1 MPSSLLLIGLLL
13 VTIIW
18 TCFIRQLFGDFSILL
33 YLLNADSLY
42 LPAENNMLVSAA
54 TLVSQLRNILDTQLR
69 PGLHPI
75 PGSKPLT
82 FEAAV
87 LPPLIYYVALLFLAP
102 LPPPAIDSIYLRAV
116 RNILALTSGILFF
129 RLPLAYHV
137 PQSIGL
143 TYQLGLV
150 GLYGGC
156 RVLDAFFI
164 SPYCFNHIPRRVKYV
179 HRSRIKTP
187 MPDSFKPAKNWS
199 NGGVKEPYFHDG
211 NGSERIEAH
220 AGTIAGSGVPE
231 ASSYPKTEGNPA
243 LDTGTDRRGTEE
255 AVDVT
260 RDSDGESYFSFRRS
274 LSGPDPKPVIETAS
288 TESGWPQSFHDR
300 ACWALELEL
309 SMRGVGFTWT
319 TADVRHTR
327 KTWLP
332 TAANRLHSILVHALP
347 VIFISWAVIKNIHVR
362 YLMQYADQP
371 WKADER
377 QLCELFDDKLPL
389 FVQLALTAA
398 LGAFLMSAFSLGHS
412 LFAIMLS
419 PLAPSPLAFFP
430 PLYSTRIWDIT
441 SVRKFWS
448 YGWHRLFA
456 RLFLVYGVWPGE
468 WLERKITGKGP
479 GEPADI
485 GKVLGGFLSSAFV
498 HSFSVRGVL
507 GGDWASASGE
517 AKFFALNGFAVVLE
531 GAVSQSVRKW
541 RKERGYKERYSYDA
555 CFGRL
560 WWLAVLLG
568 TGRNVAR
575 GWVKSGLV
583 REIAFM

>member
-1 MPSSLLLIGLLL
+1 MDMIMYSTNLL
-13 VTIIW
+13 
-18 TCFIRQLFGDFSILL
+18 
-33 YLLNADSLY
+33 
-42 LPAENNMLVSAA
+42 
-54 TLVSQLRNILDTQLR
+54 SQLHAWIVDPQTR
-69 PGLHPI
+69 PGLHPV
-75 PGSKPLT
+75 PGSRPLT

-102 LPPPAIDSIYLRAV
+102 LPSTVIRSIYVDTIRD
-116 RNILALTSGILFF
+116 ILALTAGILFF
-129 RLPLAYHV
+129 RLPLVYHV

-143 TYQLGLV
+143 TYQLSLV

-164 SPYCFNHIPRRVKYV
+164 SPYGFKHIPRRVKYV
-179 HRSRIKTP
+179 HKPRLETPVPEGREKIKE
-187 MPDSFKPAKNWS
+187 WS
-199 NGGVKEPYFHDG
+199 NGGVKEPYFHRAKDKA
-211 NGSERIEAH
+211 NANPN
-220 AGTIAGSGVPE
+220 ADSGVGKSTQAKTAVE
-231 ASSYPKTEGNPA
+231 SGAADTNKGRSSGDIHGSTRVT
-243 LDTGTDRRGTEE
+243 DTTAEHVPDC
-255 AVDVT
+255 AV
-260 RDSDGESYFSFRRS
+260 ESYFALQRT
-274 LSGPDPKPVIETAS
+274 LSGPDPQPVLETA
-288 TESGWPQSFHDR
+288 TTDAGWPQSFQDR

-332 TAANRLHSILVHALP
+332 TAGNRVHSILVHVLP
-347 VIFISWAVIKNIHVR
+347 VLLISWFVIRNIYMR
-362 YLMQYADQP
+362 YLVQFADLP
-371 WKADER
+371 WDSGEGQSR
-377 QLCELFDDKLPL
+377 ELFDDRLPL
-389 FVQLALTAA
+389 PIQLALTGG
-398 LGAFLMSAFSLGHS
+398 LGAFLMAAFSLGHS

-430 PLYSTRIWDIT
+430 PLYSIWIWDVT

-468 WLERKITGKGP
+468 WAERKITGKSED
-479 GEPADI
+479 EPADV

-507 GGDWASASGE
+507 GGDWGSATGE
-517 AKFFALNGFAVVLE
+517 AKFFALNGIAVVLE
-531 GAVSQSVRKW
+531 GAVARTVKSW
-541 RKERGYKERYSYDA
+541 RKKRGYSENAWYDGYV
-555 CFGRL
+555 GRC
-560 WWLAVLLG
+560 WWLTVLLG
-568 TGRNVAR
+568 TGRNFAR

>member
-1 MPSSLLLIGLLL
+1 MDYHPISWI
-13 VTIIW
+13 
-18 TCFIRQLFGDFSILL
+18 
-33 YLLNADSLY
+33 
-42 LPAENNMLVSAA
+42 
-54 TLVSQLRNILDTQLR
+54 SQLHSLVFESQLR

-75 PGSKPLT
+75 PGSRPLT
-82 FEAAV
+82 FKAAV
-87 LPPLIYYVALLFLAP
+87 LPPLIYYIALLFLAP
-102 LPPPAIDSIYLRAV
+102 PPPLVIQSIYVRAI
-116 RNILALTSGILFF
+116 RNILALTAGILFF

-156 RVLDAFFI
+156 RVMDAFFI
-164 SPYCFNHIPRRVKYV
+164 SPYGFNHIPRRVTYV
-179 HRSRIKTP
+179 HRPRVETP
-187 MPDSFKPAKNWS
+187 ITENSKQAREWS
-199 NGGVKEPYFHDG
+199 DGGVKEPYFHK
-211 NGSERIEAH
+211 NR
-220 AGTIAGSGVPE
+220 SGVNSDINGRKSSAVRAASAANPPNTSTAKVPRASLETADITHKMTDMIPE
-231 ASSYPKTEGNPA
+231 G
-243 LDTGTDRRGTEE
+243 
-255 AVDVT
+255 T
-260 RDSDGESYFSFRRS
+260 RDSYFSLQRT
-274 LSGPDPKPVIETAS
+274 LSGPDPQPVLETAT
-288 TESGWPQSFHDR
+288 TESGWPHSFQDR

-332 TAANRLHSILVHALP
+332 TVGNRVHSILVHVFP
-347 VIFISWAVIKNIHVR
+347 VLLVSWAVVKAIYVR
-362 YLMQYADQP
+362 YLVQAANLP
-371 WKADER
+371 WDTDER
-377 QLCELFDDKLPL
+377 TSRELFDDNLPL
-389 FVQLALTAA
+389 PTQLALTGA
-398 LGAFLMSAFSLGHS
+398 LGAFLMAAFSFGHS

-468 WLERKITGKGP
+468 WVERKITGKSDE
-479 GEPADI
+479 EPADV
-485 GKVLGGFLSSAFV
+485 GKVVGGFLSSAFV

-507 GGDWASASGE
+507 GGDWSSATGE
-517 AKFFALNGFAVVLE
+517 AKFFALNGLAVVFE
-531 GAVSQSVRKW
+531 GAVVRAVKKL
-541 RKERGYKERYSYDA
+541 RRERGYSETSWYDGYV
-555 CFGRL
+555 GRL
-560 WWLAVLLG
+560 WWIVVVLG
-568 TGRNVAR
+568 TGRNFAR

>member
-1 MPSSLLLIGLLL
+1 MPH
-13 VTIIW
+13 
-18 TCFIRQLFGDFSILL
+18 
-33 YLLNADSLY
+33 
-42 LPAENNMLVSAA
+42 SAA
-54 TLVSQLRNILDTQLR
+54 TLLSQLHSVLDPQPR

-102 LPPPAIDSIYLRAV
+102 PPPPATDSVYLRAV
-116 RNILALTSGILFF
+116 RNVLALISGILFF

-156 RVLDAFFI
+156 RVVDAFFI
-164 SPYCFNHIPRRVKYV
+164 SPYWFGHVPRRVKYV
-179 HRSRIKTP
+179 HRPRAGTP
-187 MPDSFKPAKNWS
+187 VPGNFRGRKDWS
-199 NGGVKEPYFHDG
+199 NGGVREPYIHDG
-211 NGSERIEAH
+211 NGDGRGKDNARKA
-220 AGTIAGSGVPE
+220 AGLGVPE
-231 ASSYPKTEGNPA
+231 VVKRPKANGDEV
-243 LDTGTDRRGTEE
+243 LDERSTTEE

-260 RDSDGESYFSFRRS
+260 RDSASESYFSLHRS
-274 LSGPDPKPVIETAS
+274 LSGPDPKPVIETAT

-332 TAANRLHSILVHALP
+332 TAANRAHSILVRALP
-347 VIFISWAVIKNIHVR
+347 VLVASWAVVRGVYVR
-362 YLMQYADQP
+362 YLVQSTDSP
-371 WKADER
+371 WEADEHDSR
-377 QLCELFDDKLPL
+377 ELFDKKLPL
-389 FVQLALTAA
+389 PVQLVLTGA

-468 WLERKITGKGP
+468 WIERKVAGKGP
-479 GEPADI
+479 DEPADV

-507 GGDWASASGE
+507 GGDWASAAGE
-517 AKFFALNGFAVVLE
+517 AKFFAMNGLAVVLE
-531 GAVSQSVRKW
+531 GAVLRSAKGW
-541 RKERGYKERYSYDA
+541 RKNRGYRENYWYDA
-555 CFGRL
+555 WFGRL

-568 TGRNVAR
+568 TGRNFAR
-575 GWVKSGLV
+575 GWVKAGLV